1 MLFNAG
7 ELEEL
12 ISEDDDSTGFRLEEL
27 SSDED
32 ENNSVEELSTDDNG
46 SCFFSLEELMF
57 SDDDDSCFFSLDE
70 LFSED
75 DDLSSFTLEE
85 LCEDDDSVFLL
96 DELPFTEEDDVLV
109 CFTLDELAF
118 AELEESFLL
127 LEVPSASSGTL
138 SLEDSTSCSREELDS
153 TNSGWVDEL
162 LGLSSP
168 QDTNRQTA
176 LNGIN
181 NRFNMDIR
189 SLLQVLFVQYILI
202 FHLFHPDRA
211 KNAVQR
217 RKKTAIK
224 AARINSNIQ
233 ATTRGLFSP
242 KDRSL

>member
-7 ELEEL
+7 ELDEL
-12 ISEDDDSTGFRLEEL
+12 ISEDDDSNRFRLEEL

-57 SDDDDSCFFSLDE
+57 SDDDEFSFFSLDE

-75 DDLSSFTLEE
+75 EDLSSFTLEE
-85 LCEDDDSVFLL
+85 LCEDVDSVFLL
-96 DELPFTEEDDVLV
+96 DELSFTEEDDVLV

-118 AELEESFLL
+118 TEDDFAELEEVFSL
-127 LEVPSASSGTL
+127 
-138 SLEDSTSCSREELDS
+138 LEDSTSGFREELDS
-153 TNSGWVDEL
+153 TNSGWVEEL
-162 LGLSSP
+162 LELSSP

-189 SLLQVLFVQYILI
+189 SLLQVLIDQYILI
-202 FHLFHPDRA
+202 FRLFTPTGPKMPSKGA
-211 KNAVQR
+211 KKRPLRPPKITQLYKLQLAD
-217 RKKTAIK
+217 
-224 AARINSNIQ
+224 
-233 ATTRGLFSP
+233 LFF
-242 KDRSL
+242 

>member
-1 MLFNAG
+1 LSSVFVLQTPVDSKLLELFSTT
-7 ELEEL
+7 LEE
-12 ISEDDDSTGFRLEEL
+12 DSSSLEEL
-27 SSDED
+27 SSGED
-32 ENNSVEELSTDDNG
+32 DGAT
-46 SCFFSLEELMF
+46 LEELASDDEDSSSFTLEELLF

-75 DDLSSFTLEE
+75 EDLSSFTLEE
-85 LCEDDDSVFLL
+85 LCEDVDSVFLL
-96 DELPFTEEDDVLV
+96 EELPFTEEDDVLV

-118 AELEESFLL
+118 TELAFAELEEVFSL
-127 LEVPSASSGTL
+127 
-138 SLEDSTSCSREELDS
+138 LEDSTSCSREELDS

-162 LGLSSP
+162 LELSSP

-189 SLLQVLFVQYILI
+189 SLLQVLFVQYIL
-202 FHLFHPDRA
+202 FFRLFTPTGPKMPSKGA
-211 KNAVQR
+211 
-217 RKKTAIK
+217 KKTAIK

-233 ATTRGLFSP
+233 TTIHGSVLP

>member
-1 MLFNAG
+1 MP
-7 ELEEL
+7 EEL
-12 ISEDDDSTGFRLEEL
+12 L
-27 SSDED
+27 SDED
-32 ENNSVEELSTDDNG
+32 D
-46 SCFFSLEELMF
+46 CAP
-57 SDDDDSCFFSLDE
+57 LDE
-70 LFSED
+70 LFADDED
-75 DDLSSFTLEE
+75 DCASLDEFFSEAEDLSSFTLEE
-85 LCEDDDSVFLL
+85 PCEDDDSVFLL
-96 DELPFTEEDDVLV
+96 EEVPFTEEDDVLV

-153 TNSGWVDEL
+153 TNSGWVEEL
-162 LGLSSP
+162 LELSSP

-233 ATTRGLFSP
+233 TTIHGSVLP

>member
-57 SDDDDSCFFSLDE
+57 SDDDDSSFFSLDE

-75 DDLSSFTLEE
+75 EDLSSFTLEE
-85 LCEDDDSVFLL
+85 LCVDDDSVFLL

-109 CFTLDELAF
+109 CFSLDELAF
-118 AELEESFLL
+118 AELEESFSL
-127 LEVPSASSGTL
+127 
-138 SLEDSTSCSREELDS
+138 LEDSTSCSREELDS

-162 LGLSSP
+162 LELSSP

-181 NRFNMDIR
+181 NRFNMDFR

-202 FHLFHPDRA
+202 FHPDRA

-224 AARINSNIQ
+224 AAQNHSIIQ

>member
-57 SDDDDSCFFSLDE
+57 SDDDEFSFFSLDE

-75 DDLSSFTLEE
+75 EDLSSFTLEE
-85 LCEDDDSVFLL
+85 LCVDDDSVFLL
-96 DELPFTEEDDVLV
+96 EELPFTEEDDVLV

-118 AELEESFLL
+118 TEDDFAELEEVFSL
-127 LEVPSASSGTL
+127 
-138 SLEDSTSCSREELDS
+138 LEDSTSCSREELDS

-162 LGLSSP
+162 LELSSP

-189 SLLQVLFVQYILI
+189 SLLQVLIDQYILI
-202 FHLFHPDRA
+202 FRLFTPTGPKMPSKGA
-211 KNAVQR
+211 KKRPLRPPKITQLYKLQLAD
-217 RKKTAIK
+217 
-224 AARINSNIQ
+224 
-233 ATTRGLFSP
+233 LFF
-242 KDRSL
+242 